1 MSYQFIKSKQLLKLP
16 VVLLFL
22 LVSSLQLMAQTN
34 VVTGTVTDPLGEP
47 LIGVN
52 VVLKDNPTVGT
63 ITDMDGKFSLEAGNS
78 KVFVFSYI
86 GYAPQEVS
94 IVGKNNIQ
102 VQLKEICGVR
112 ARANIPVST
121 GRSSSPT
128 RMLLSGTVTSVLPE
142 VRKELTTTSV
152 FPILTRRP

>member
-63 ITDMDGKFSLEAGNS
+63 ITDMDGKFSLETGNS

-102 VQLKEICGVR
+102 VQLKEDSETLEEVVVVGY
-112 ARANIPVST
+112 
-121 GRSSSPT
+121 GT
-128 RMLLSGTVTSVLPE
+128 RKKD
-142 VRKELTTTSV
+142 R
-152 FPILTRRP
+152 